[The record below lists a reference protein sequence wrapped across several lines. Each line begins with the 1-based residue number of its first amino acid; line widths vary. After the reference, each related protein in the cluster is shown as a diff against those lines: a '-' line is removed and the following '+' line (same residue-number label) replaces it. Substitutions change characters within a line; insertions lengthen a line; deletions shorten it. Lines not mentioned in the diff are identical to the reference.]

1 MKFLNPKSIRWRIA
15 FPQLGLFLFI
25 LLGLLL
31 YLTGFLRSAYVDT
44 LKTRL
49 EAECRLLAAEAL
61 QMDPAA
67 ASPAALET
75 YARETGGSLGLRFTI
90 INIDGK
96 VLADSEV
103 DPATMENHLTRPEV
117 QEALSQG
124 SGSSTRKSATTGI
137 NTLYVAVPIRSGTQ
151 TTGIVRLAVPLAKV
165 DAVVLRLQ
173 TTIAIVLG
181 LATLLSLVLSFL
193 AVRRTIQPLEDL
205 TDAARRVSNG
215 KLDVTLLPA
224 GGDEIGQL
232 IDAFNSMTAQLR
244 TQLEALRGERE
255 KLSAVLSRMSDGV
268 VLLNDQGKVT
278 MINPAA
284 EQIFGQREA
293 QALDHS
299 AAEVF
304 RHHQLFDLWQD
315 CIASGKPAAV
325 TVETGLEHTFL
336 QAVATPLGK
345 SLPGSTL
352 MLFQDLTRLRRLE
365 TVRRDF
371 IANVSHELRTPLASL
386 QALSETL
393 QEGAL
398 EDPAAGRRF
407 LGLMQ
412 TEIDT
417 IDQII
422 RELLELS
429 MIESGK
435 VPLSVQTVQP
445 SALWSGAV
453 VRMQLQAERNGL
465 RLENESPEDLPP
477 VKADPLRIE
486 QVMINLIHNA
496 IKFTPPG
503 GKIAVSAKSQGSEVE
518 FSVRDT
524 GVGIS
529 SEDLARIFERFYK
542 ADRSRSGGGT
552 GLGLA
557 IARHIVE
564 AHGGRIWAESTEGKG
579 STFFFTLPVSSE

>member
-1 MKFLNPKSIRWRIA
+1 
-15 FPQLGLFLFI
+15 
-25 LLGLLL
+25 
-31 YLTGFLRSAYVDT
+31 
-44 LKTRL
+44 
-49 EAECRLLAAEAL
+49 
-61 QMDPAA
+61 MDPAI

-75 YARETGGSLGLRFTI
+75 YAREIGSSLGLRFTI
-90 INIDGK
+90 IQTDGK

-103 DPATMENHLTRPEV
+103 DPSTMENHLTRPEV
-117 QEALSQG
+117 QEALAQG
-124 SGSSTRKSATTGI
+124 LGSSTRKSATTGI
-137 NTLYVAVPIRSGTQ
+137 NTLYVAVPVRSGTQ
-151 TTGIVRLAVPLAKV
+151 ISGIVRLAIPLSEV

-173 TTIAIVLG
+173 TALSIVLG
-181 LATLLSLVLSFL
+181 LAALISLVFSFL
-193 AVRRTIQPLEDL
+193 AVRRTIQPLEEL
-205 TDAARRVSNG
+205 TDAARRVAAGN
-215 KLDVTLLPA
+215 LDVTLLPT

-232 IDAFNSMTAQLR
+232 TDAFNIMTVQLR
-244 TQLEALRGERE
+244 SQLEALRVERE

-268 VLLNDQGKVT
+268 ALLDDQGRVS
-278 MINPAA
+278 MLNPAA
-284 EQIFGQREA
+284 EQIFGQRES
-293 QALDHS
+293 QALGHS

-315 CIASGKPAAV
+315 CVASGKPNSV
-325 TVETGLEHTFL
+325 TVEIGLEHTFL

-345 SLPGSTL
+345 ALPGSTL

-365 TVRRDF
+365 TVRSDF

-398 EDPAAGRRF
+398 EDPANGRRF

-435 VPLSVQTVQP
+435 VPLAVQP
-445 SALWSGAV
+445 VQPASLWSRV
-453 VRMQLQAERNGL
+453 VTRMQLQAERNGL
-465 RLENESPEDLPP
+465 RLENKCPEDLRA
-477 VKADPLRIE
+477 VTADPVRIE
-486 QVMINLIHNA
+486 QVMINLLHNA

-503 GKIAVSAKSQGSEVE
+503 GLITVSAKAQGSEVL

-529 SEDLARIFERFYK
+529 SEDLSRIFERFYK

-557 IARHIVE
+557 IARHIME
-564 AHGGRIWAESTEGKG
+564 SHGGRIWAESAEGKG
-579 STFFFTLPVSSE
+579 STFFFTLPVSAE